1 MALAK
6 VYDSEDTLM
15 VPLDLDG
22 TEGLARALYES
33 AAVLETV
40 SPLLLGD
47 NADALRNLADAVTD
61 ARVAAGLN
69 ADPGHLDK

>member
-15 VPLDLDG
+15 IPLDLEG
-22 TEGLARALYES
+22 TEGLATALYES

-40 SPLLLGD
+40 SPMLLGD
-47 NADALRNLADAVTD
+47 NADALRNIAHAVTN
-61 ARVAAGLN
+61 ARIAAGLN